1 VLLAVADGSRRR
13 GFLGWLGDVVCGL
26 AAYTLSR
33 WIWQKHGDS
42 VFAHLPEELG
52 TFALIYVLLKL
63 VLKTIGVARRNRR
76 AAKAL
81 QKG

>member
-1 VLLAVADGSRRR
+1 MRGRSFGTWLA
-13 GFLGWLGDVVCGL
+13 DVFCGL

-52 TFALIYVLLKL
+52 TFALLFVMVKL
-63 VLKTIGVARRNRR
+63 TFKAIGIARKNRK
-76 AAKAL
+76 AAKASTPPPPAA
-81 QKG
+81 K